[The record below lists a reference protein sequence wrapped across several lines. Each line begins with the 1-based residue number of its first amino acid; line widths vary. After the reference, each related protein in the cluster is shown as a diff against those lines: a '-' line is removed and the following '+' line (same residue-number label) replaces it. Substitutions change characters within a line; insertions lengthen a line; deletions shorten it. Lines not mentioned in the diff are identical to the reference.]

1 MNQTELMR
9 EALQKVAE
17 LRGNVYESESKS
29 EMQALIDA
37 FMACEQALA
46 AEPAPNIEVCDSAQT
61 DKPAPLVR
69 LTEEEVATIV
79 RDAAKGSAL
88 NRDGGTSQRI
98 ANAIMDKMIAKNGGK
113 V

>member
-69 LTEEEVATIV
+69 LTEEEVFGVWSYTATPME
-79 RDAAKGSAL
+79 L
-88 NRDGGTSQRI
+88 
-98 ANAIMDKMIAKNGGK
+98 ANALQDAMIAKNGGK